1 MVQKEKVKGIR
12 RSSGGKSAKSS
23 KGRKQVS
30 GKSPKENVPSAKKVK
45 KTDGIPVSER
55 NFWHEVR
62 MVMLLCFALLM
73 IVAPLLVLLE
83 TQQVWHVGT
92 IRNLGVV
99 GAEVGK
105 FLVRWAGVASL
116 GCGLGVFV
124 GLMRCWDLPYGLSW
138 YQGLRAGVR
147 IVLVTGVCATLGWL
161 LKGSIGGGV
170 FGSVI
175 GQALVGLIGQV
186 GTLLFA
192 IVALVALIPREAF
205 VTIGRVVY
213 RFWSLSG
220 ELALFFRYVFSTLL
234 SALRR
239 RFVRVNKPA
248 PSVTVTEVGASRKGL
263 VENRGKDAGEP
274 KGEKKVVYI
283 KPPVVVVQERAGKQ
297 QVRTEFVAKDS
308 DYNPPQTELL
318 IESENSSTDLT
329 QEDYDAL
336 SATITKKLQDFQI
349 EGSVTRVHPG
359 PVITLF
365 EFEPVPGVKV
375 GRIASLADD
384 LAMSLKAS
392 SIRILAPIPGQG
404 TVGIE
409 VPNRNRQ
416 TVRLRDIVESDEFQS
431 DSSPL
436 VVPLGK
442 DTHGVPVVADI
453 ARMPHLLIAG
463 ATGTGKSVCINSLLL
478 GLLFRASPS
487 EVGLILI
494 DPKILELSIYADIP
508 HLRVPVVTVAKQA
521 RAVLQWAVGEMER
534 RYRLMQRFSVRS
546 IDAYN
551 QAIKAGARPSR
562 DTEKE
567 EFFPLQKIVIVID
580 ELADLMLQVG
590 RDIEEL
596 ITRLA
601 QKARA
606 SGIHLIVATQ
616 RPSVDVITGLI
627 KANFPARLSF
637 RVASRVDSRTILDQ
651 IGAERLLGK
660 GDMLFMAP
668 GTHTVCRIHGAF
680 VSDEEV
686 SAVINH
692 IKAYAGPQYDP
703 DILAACEK
711 ALEEEASGTGSLIEV
726 DEYDALYDKAVQLVL
741 SKGTAST
748 SMIQRFFRIGYN
760 RAARLIELMER
771 EGIVGPMDGARPR
784 DVLVASEEVD
794 N

>member
-1 MVQKEKVKGIR
+1 LRRQKEV
-12 RSSGGKSAKSS
+12 SS
-23 KGRKQVS
+23 KRAKRD
-30 GKSPKENVPSAKKVK
+30 NVL
-45 KTDGIPVSER
+45 PVVER
-55 NFWHEVR
+55 SFWYEVR
-62 MVMLLCFALLM
+62 LVMLLCFALLL

-83 TQQVWHVGT
+83 TQEILQVET
-92 IRNLGVV
+92 LRNLGVV
-99 GAEVGK
+99 GAEVGH

-124 GLMRCWDLPYGLSW
+124 GLMRCWDLPVGLSW
-138 YQGLRAGVR
+138 YQGVRAGVR
-147 IVLVTGVCATLGWL
+147 ILLLTAVCATLGWL

-170 FGSVI
+170 FGSLV
-175 GQALVGLIGQV
+175 GRALVGLIGQV
-186 GTLLFA
+186 GTFISAVVVL
-192 IVALVALIPREAF
+192 IALIPQEAF
-205 VTIGRVVY
+205 LTIGRIFY
-213 RFWSLSG
+213 RFGFLSV
-220 ELALFFRYVFSTLL
+220 ELAQFIFDSTLTVWKAFKNGIARVRMPV
-234 SALRR
+234 SAVAAVENLP
-239 RFVRVNKPA
+239 VRKV
-248 PSVTVTEVGASRKGL
+248 SLDSRPKGL
-263 VENRGKDAGEP
+263 AETKEDKR
-274 KGEKKVVYI
+274 VVCI
-283 KPPVVVVQERAGKQ
+283 KPPVVVVQERSAKQ
-297 QVRTEFVAKDS
+297 QLRSEFVARDSEYNPPRTEFLVES
-308 DYNPPQTELL
+308 DT
-318 IESENSSTDLT
+318 SSGDLT

-409 VPNRNRQ
+409 VPNRHRQ
-416 TVRLRDIVESDEFQS
+416 TVRLRDILESDEFQS

-562 DTEKE
+562 DTENE
-567 EFFPLQKIVIVID
+567 EFCPLQKIVIVID

-686 SAVINH
+686 SAVIQH

-711 ALEEEASGTGSLIEV
+711 ALEEEASGSGSLIEV

-784 DVLVASEEVD
+784 DVLVATDEID
-794 N
+794 T

>member
-1 MVQKEKVKGIR
+1 MVQKEKGKGTRRSAVGKGTKSKDRKQLPGKVRKQKVPSGKGIKKEELPVVE
-12 RSSGGKSAKSS
+12 RS
-23 KGRKQVS
+23 
-30 GKSPKENVPSAKKVK
+30 
-45 KTDGIPVSER
+45 
-55 NFWHEVR
+55 FWHEVR
-62 MVMLLCFALLM
+62 MVLLLCFALLM

-83 TQQVWHVGT
+83 TQQIWHVET

-99 GAEVGK
+99 GAEVGQ

-124 GLMRCWDLPYGLSW
+124 GLMRCWDRPVGVSW
-138 YQGLRAGVR
+138 YQGVRSGVC
-147 IVLVTGVCATLGWL
+147 IIMVTVVCATLGWL

-170 FGSVI
+170 IGSVT

-186 GTLLFA
+186 GTLIFA
-192 IVALVALIPREAF
+192 VVALIALIPREAF
-205 VTIGRVVY
+205 LTIARICY
-213 RFWSLSG
+213 RFWSLSA
-220 ELALFFRYVFSTLL
+220 ELAYFCRNWSLKIWNTLKQRL
-234 SALRR
+234 
-239 RFVRVNKPA
+239 VRVKKPA
-248 PSVTVTEVGASRKGL
+248 PAVAL
-263 VENRGKDAGEP
+263 VENAPARKGTLENRPRGNGEA
-274 KGEKKVVYI
+274 KEEKKVVYL
-283 KPPVVVVQERAGKQ
+283 KPPVVVVQERSGKQ

-308 DYNPPQTELL
+308 DYNPPRTDLL
-318 IESENSSTDLT
+318 VESEVSSSDLT

-349 EGSVTRVHPG
+349 EGTVTRVHPG

-416 TVRLRDIVESDEFQS
+416 TVCLRDILESDEFQA
-431 DSSPL
+431 DPSPL

-686 SAVINH
+686 SAVIQH

-711 ALEEEASGTGSLIEV
+711 ALEEEASGSGSLIEV

-784 DVLVASEEVD
+784 DVLVASEEID
-794 N
+794 T

>member
-1 MVQKEKVKGIR
+1 MRE
-12 RSSGGKSAKSS
+12 AKTLSS
-23 KGRKQVS
+23 KINKKEEMPAVKQ
-30 GKSPKENVPSAKKVK
+30 
-45 KTDGIPVSER
+45 

-62 MVMLLCFALLM
+62 MVVLLCLALLM

-83 TQQVWHVGT
+83 TQQIWHVET

-99 GAEVGK
+99 GAEVGQ

-124 GLMRCWDLPYGLSW
+124 SLMRCWDLPFGFSW
-138 YQGLRAGVR
+138 YQGVRAAGR
-147 IVLVTGVCATLGWL
+147 IVLVTGICATLGWL
-161 LKGSIGGGV
+161 LKGRIGGGA
-170 FGSVI
+170 FGGFI

-186 GTLLFA
+186 GTFIFA
-192 IVALVALIPREAF
+192 SVALIALIPREAF
-205 VTIGRVVY
+205 FTAGAIFY
-213 RFWSLSG
+213 RFGSLFAD
-220 ELALFFRYVFSTLL
+220 LMRFFWNGSVKFCEV
-234 SALRR
+234 LRR
-239 RFVRVNKPA
+239 RFARVNTLVPSIPIVDIVPA
-248 PSVTVTEVGASRKGL
+248 RKGNGAL
-263 VENRGKDAGEP
+263 GNKGKATTTLSE
-274 KGEKKVVYI
+274 ERKVVYT
-283 KPPVVVVQERAGKQ
+283 KPPVVVIQERSGRQ
-297 QVRTEFVAKDS
+297 QVRSEFVARDS
-308 DYNPPQTELL
+308 DYNPPQTDLL
-318 IESENSSTDLT
+318 VESEHSSNDLK
-329 QEDYDAL
+329 QEDYDVL

-349 EGSVTRVHPG
+349 DGNVTRIHPG

-365 EFEPVPGVKV
+365 EFEPVAGVKV

-416 TVRLRDIVESDEFQS
+416 TVGLRDVLESDEFLN

-442 DTHGVPVVADI
+442 DTHGIPVVADI
-453 ARMPHLLIAG
+453 GKMPHLLIAG

-521 RAVLQWAVGEMER
+521 RAVLNWAVGEMER

-567 EFFPLQKIVIVID
+567 EFHPLQKIVIVID

-606 SGIHLIVATQ
+606 AGIHLIVATQ

-686 SAVINH
+686 GAVIKH
-692 IKAYAGPQYDP
+692 IKTYAGPQYDP

-711 ALEEEASGTGSLIEV
+711 ALEEDAAGGGSLIEV

-784 DVLVASEEVD
+784 DVLVATEGID
-794 N
+794 P

>member
-1 MVQKEKVKGIR
+1 MVHKEKAKATRRSMGRKGAKPKDLKQVPVKLRKEKVTSSRKGKKDQDLLVPG
-12 RSSGGKSAKSS
+12 RS
-23 KGRKQVS
+23 
-30 GKSPKENVPSAKKVK
+30 
-45 KTDGIPVSER
+45 
-55 NFWHEVR
+55 FWHEVR
-62 MVMLLCFALLM
+62 MVVLLCFALLM

-83 TQQVWHVGT
+83 TQQIWHVET
-92 IRNLGVV
+92 MRNLGVV
-99 GAEVGK
+99 GAKVGQ

-116 GCGLGVFV
+116 GCGLGVLV
-124 GLMRCWDLPYGLSW
+124 GLMRCWDLPVGFSW
-138 YQGLRAGVR
+138 YEGVRAGVR
-147 IVLVTGVCATLGWL
+147 IVLVTGICATLGWL
-161 LKGSIGGGV
+161 LKGNIGGGA
-170 FGSVI
+170 FGNFI

-186 GTLLFA
+186 GTLIFA
-192 IVALVALIPREAF
+192 SVGLVALIPRGAF
-205 VTIGRVVY
+205 LAMGTIFY
-213 RFWSLSG
+213 RFGSLSVD
-220 ELALFFRYVFSTLL
+220 LARFFWNGSVGVCSV
-234 SALRR
+234 LRSR
-239 RFVRVNKPA
+239 LARANKSV
-248 PSVTVTEVGASRKGL
+248 PSVAVMISAPSRKGAA
-263 VENRGKDAGEP
+263 ENKVKATGEV
-274 KGEKKVVYI
+274 KEARKVVYN
-283 KPPVVVVQERAGKQ
+283 KPPVVVVQERTGKQ
-297 QVRTEFVAKDS
+297 QVRSEFVARDS
-308 DYNPPQTELL
+308 DYNPPRTELL
-318 IESENSSTDLT
+318 VESEHSSNDLT

-349 EGSVTRVHPG
+349 DGSVTRVHPG

-365 EFEPVPGVKV
+365 EFEPVAGVKV

-416 TVRLRDIVESDEFQS
+416 TVCLRDVLESDEFLN

-436 VVPLGK
+436 IVPLGK
-442 DTHGVPVVADI
+442 DTHGIPVVADI
-453 ARMPHLLIAG
+453 GRMPHLLIAG

-478 GLLFRASPS
+478 GLLFRASPA

-562 DTEKE
+562 DTENE
-567 EFFPLQKIVIVID
+567 EFHPLQKIVIVID

-686 SAVINH
+686 GAVIQH

-711 ALEEEASGTGSLIEV
+711 ALEEEASGSGSLIEV

-771 EGIVGPMDGARPR
+771 DGIVGPMDGARPR
-784 DVLVASEEVD
+784 DVLVASEELD
-794 N
+794 T

>member
-1 MVQKEKVKGIR
+1 MVQKEKAKGPR
-12 RSSGGKSAKSS
+12 RS
-23 KGRKQVS
+23 VS
-30 GKSPKENVPSAKKVK
+30 GKGPKLKDSKPSQGKLRRQKEVSSKRAKRDNVL
-45 KTDGIPVSER
+45 PVVER
-55 NFWHEVR
+55 SFWYEVR
-62 MVMLLCFALLM
+62 LVMLLCFALLL

-83 TQQVWHVGT
+83 TQEILQVET
-92 IRNLGVV
+92 LRNLGVV
-99 GAEVGK
+99 GAEVGH

-124 GLMRCWDLPYGLSW
+124 GLMRCWDLPVGLSW
-138 YQGLRAGVR
+138 YQGVRAGVR
-147 IVLVTGVCATLGWL
+147 ILLLTAVCATLGWL

-170 FGSVI
+170 FGSLV
-175 GQALVGLIGQV
+175 GRALVGLIGQV
-186 GTLLFA
+186 GTFISAVVVL
-192 IVALVALIPREAF
+192 IALIPQEAF
-205 VTIGRVVY
+205 LTIGRIFY
-213 RFWSLSG
+213 RFGFLSV
-220 ELALFFRYVFSTLL
+220 ELAQFIFDSTLTVWKAFKNGIARVRMPV
-234 SALRR
+234 SAVAAVENLP
-239 RFVRVNKPA
+239 VRKV
-248 PSVTVTEVGASRKGL
+248 SLDSRPKGL
-263 VENRGKDAGEP
+263 AETKEDKR
-274 KGEKKVVYI
+274 VVCI
-283 KPPVVVVQERAGKQ
+283 KPPVVVVQERSAKQ
-297 QVRTEFVAKDS
+297 QLRSEFVARDSEYNPPRTEFLVES
-308 DYNPPQTELL
+308 DT
-318 IESENSSTDLT
+318 SSGDLT

-409 VPNRNRQ
+409 VPNRHRQ
-416 TVRLRDIVESDEFQS
+416 TVRLRDILESDEFQS

-562 DTEKE
+562 DTENE
-567 EFFPLQKIVIVID
+567 EFCPLQKIVIVID

-686 SAVINH
+686 SAVIQH

-711 ALEEEASGTGSLIEV
+711 ALEEEASGSGSLIEV

-784 DVLVASEEVD
+784 DVLVATDEID
-794 N
+794 T